1 MYKFSADCIFPVS
14 GQPVPQGVVIADEQ
28 GRVLAVEPR
37 HRHDPATLRILQ
49 GVIVP
54 GFINA
59 HCHLELSHLKG
70 RIATGAGLLPF
81 LQGVVT
87 LRDIPQEEV
96 LRAIAQADADMY
108 EAGIVAVGDISNKL
122 DTAPL
127 KDRSRIRYYTFVE
140 MFDFLQ
146 DDHAEA
152 IFRHYLPVWE
162 GQSTARGNRKSATP
176 HAPYTVSPTLFRL
189 IGQLNPPEATLSI
202 HNQET
207 PHEDELFQRKGG
219 GLPEFFASFQK
230 SLHHFQPTGQA
241 SIHYAMAHLNP
252 AQRTLFV
259 HNTFTRPEDIAAAH
273 TWSERVF
280 WATCPNANL
289 YIENRLPQYR
299 YFLDAQAHVCIGTDS
314 LSSNWQLSVLEEMK
328 TIARYQSFVPFETL
342 LKWATLNGA
351 QALGFDADLG
361 SIEPGKT
368 PGLNLLENL
377 THLPNGSYALTSS
390 TTVRRLI

>member
-14 GQPVPQGVVIADEQ
+14 GPPVPQGVVVTNGQ
-28 GRVLAVEPR
+28 GKILAVEPR
-37 HRHDPATLRILQ
+37 HRHDPATLQIFR

-70 RIATGAGLLPF
+70 RIDTGAGLLPF

-108 EAGIVAVGDISNKL
+108 EAGIAAVGDISNKL
-122 DTAPL
+122 DTTAA
-127 KDRSRIRYYTFVE
+127 KDRSRMRYYTFVE

-146 DDHAEA
+146 DDHAAA

-162 GQSTARGNRKSATP
+162 GQSTAHGNCKSAVP
-176 HAPYTVSPTLFRL
+176 HAPYTVSPALFRL
-189 IGQLNPPEATLSI
+189 IRQLNPPDATVSI

-207 PHEDELFQRKGG
+207 PHEDELFRRKGG
-219 GLPEFFASFQK
+219 GFPEFFAGFQK
-230 SLHHFQPTGQA
+230 SLHRFQPTGQA
-241 SIHYAMAHLNP
+241 SIHYAMAHLDP
-252 AQRTLFV
+252 TQRTIFV
-259 HNTFTRPEDIAAAH
+259 HNTFTQPEDIAAAH
-273 TWSERVF
+273 AWSERVF

-299 YFLDAQAHVCIGTDS
+299 HFLDARARVCIGTDS

-342 LKWATLNGA
+342 LEWATLNGA
-351 QALGFDADLG
+351 RALGFEADLG

-377 THLPNGSYALTSS
+377 ALRPEGSYALTPDAG
-390 TTVRRLI
+390 VRRLI